1 MTLKTTPTYE
11 GLLRPYVMNRSLHP
25 PQLWL
30 LLALRG
36 PERRAR
42 FVTEVAAEHGLVTA
56 TLHRAGRMLSEAG
69 FVVRSKAK
77 GPTMDRRGK
86 VKLTASAMRA
96 MLGSEADQ
104 DRVMRVMHEI
114 MASPYPGLSLR
125 QVWLLFWLNEP
136 QPEEPRTAS
145 SAASIIGM
153 DRAVTWRAAAALE
166 RLSLIER
173 VPTAGRTQPLK
184 LSAEGTALI
193 NQILEQ
199 VERESA

>member
-1 MTLKTTPTYE
+1 MTSKTTPTYE

-96 MLGSEADQ
+96 MLGSETDQ

-125 QVWLLFWLNEP
+125 QVWL